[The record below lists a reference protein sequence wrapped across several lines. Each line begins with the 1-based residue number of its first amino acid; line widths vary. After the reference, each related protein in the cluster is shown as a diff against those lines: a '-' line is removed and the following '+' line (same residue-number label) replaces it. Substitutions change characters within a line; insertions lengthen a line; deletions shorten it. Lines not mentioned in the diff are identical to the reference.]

1 MSNNLHTDI
10 AAIKNKFDKLI
21 KFIIKEQSVECAT
34 AKVID
39 LFSDAVKVENHINQ
53 AYYQEDST
61 TFYLPNSNGIYITV
75 FSGKGDIF
83 GSSHA
88 HNGTDL
94 SISFAFNDSC
104 YTLFDENVF
113 QLYEMKRLKY
123 ELDNLPETFD
133 DTDFS
138 KMLSAKYEFDPYVY
152 ITLPKEIQKDP
163 KVIHMVLEQ
172 LWEQAESKYNF
183 EKNYE
188 NISPNGGFD
197 IVVNSPE
204 EHFVSSLTY
213 IDMDILDKVAEEFM
227 KSKQSNAV
235 KEYIL

>member
-1 MSNNLHTDI
+1 MTNNLYTNI

-21 KFIIKEQSVECAT
+21 KFIKEQSVECAT

-83 GSSHA
+83 GSSHV

-94 SISFAFNDSC
+94 SISFAFNGSC

-152 ITLPKEIQKDP
+152 VTLPKEIQKDP
-163 KVIHMVLEQ
+163 KVIRVVLEQ
-172 LWEQAESKYNF
+172 LWKQAESKHYF

-197 IVVNSPE
+197 IIVNSPE
-204 EHFVSSLTY
+204 EHFISSLAY
-213 IDMDILDKVAEEFM
+213 IGMDIFDKVAEEFM
-227 KSKQSNAV
+227 KSKQAMQ
-235 KEYIL
+235 

>member
-1 MSNNLHTDI
+1 MTNNLYTNI
-10 AAIKNKFDKLI
+10 AAIKNKFEKLI
-21 KFIIKEQSVECAT
+21 KFIIEEQSVECAT

-83 GSSHA
+83 GSRHA
-88 HNGTDL
+88 HDGTDL
-94 SISFAFNDSC
+94 SICFAFDGSC
-104 YTLFDENVF
+104 HTLFDKDVF
-113 QLYEMKRLKY
+113 QLYEMKRLKNK
-123 ELDNLPETFD
+123 LDNLPENFD
-133 DTDFS
+133 DTGFS

-163 KVIHMVLEQ
+163 KVIHVVLEQ
-172 LWEQAESKYNF
+172 LWKQAESKHNF

-188 NISPNGGFD
+188 SISPNGGFD

-204 EHFVSSLTY
+204 EHFVSSLAY
-213 IDMDILDKVAEEFM
+213 ISMDILDKVVEEFM
-227 KSKQSNAV
+227 KSK
-235 KEYIL
+235 

>member
-1 MSNNLHTDI
+1 MNNNLHTNI

-94 SISFAFNDSC
+94 SISFAFNGSC

-123 ELDNLPETFD
+123 ELDNLPETID

-152 ITLPKEIQKDP
+152 VTLPKEIQKDP
-163 KVIHMVLEQ
+163 KVIHVVLEQ
-172 LWEQAESKYNF
+172 LWKQAESKHYF

-204 EHFVSSLTY
+204 EHFVSSLAY
-213 IDMDILDKVAEEFM
+213 IGMDLLDKVAEEFT
-227 KSKQSNAV
+227 KSKQAMQ
-235 KEYIL
+235 